1 VAKLSAESLL
11 TVINDILDFSK
22 IEAGRLQLDP
32 APFNLREL
40 LGDAMK
46 ALGVRAQQKGFEL
59 SVHVH
64 ADVPNVVVG
73 DSARLRQVLV
83 NLVGNAVKFTERGGV
98 VVGIDTKSLSDSEV
112 SLHFAVT
119 DTGIGIPADKHQ
131 TIFEAFAQGDNST
144 TRKYGGTGLGLTISS
159 RLVELMGGRIWV
171 ESIPDCGST
180 FHVDASFGRVREHEP
195 RAGREPVESLDA
207 GGPTP
212 TRLKRAGLQVLLVED
227 NPVNQMLVL
236 CLLEKQGHHIETAQ
250 NGKEALAALQQQHF
264 DLVLMDVQMPEMDG
278 FEATKAIRFAEMQSG
293 RHVPII
299 AMTAHAM
306 KGDRERCLETGMDGY
321 VAKPI
326 QSEELTKVID
336 HLFPVRAAD
345 EPSPLPPTAPT
356 GALDRATLLARVGG
370 REDRLRRIA
379 AVFLE
384 ESARLIVEIR
394 AAIDQRSGPRVAQAA
409 HTLKGA
415 LGLFD
420 VQTATHAAQRLEE
433 IARSASLDGAD
444 ESFQALRV
452 ELDRLRQ
459 IISEF
464 ANPAP
469 QCTP

>member
-1 VAKLSAESLL
+1 
-11 TVINDILDFSK
+11 
-22 IEAGRLQLDP
+22 
-32 APFNLREL
+32 
-40 LGDAMK
+40 
-46 ALGVRAQQKGFEL
+46 
-59 SVHVH
+59 
-64 ADVPNVVVG
+64 
-73 DSARLRQVLV
+73 
-83 NLVGNAVKFTERGGV
+83 
-98 VVGIDTKSLSDSEV
+98 
-112 SLHFAVT
+112 
-119 DTGIGIPADKHQ
+119 
-131 TIFEAFAQGDNST
+131 
-144 TRKYGGTGLGLTISS
+144 
-159 RLVELMGGRIWV
+159 
-171 ESIPDCGST
+171 
-180 FHVDASFGRVREHEP
+180 
-195 RAGREPVESLDA
+195 VESLDA

-278 FEATKAIRFAEMQSG
+278 FEATKAIRFEEMQSG

-336 HLFPVRAAD
+336 RLFPVRAAD

-384 ESARLIVEIR
+384 ESARLMVEIR
-394 AAIDQRSGPRVAQAA
+394 AAIDQRSGSRVAQAA

-420 VQTATHAAQRLEE
+420 VQNATEAAQRLEE
-433 IARSASLDGAD
+433 IARSASLEGAE
-444 ESFQALRV
+444 ESFQALRLEV
-452 ELDRLRQ
+452 DRLRQ

-464 ANPAP
+464 ADPAP